1 MVLPLSWTGII
12 NGRHEPRQGNICN
25 QAFLVRH
32 CTSQLKQ
39 TQHDSI
45 ELINIQ
51 RVIVHRNITN
61 FNLART
67 NFKAGLQYNAV
78 PNTVQLWIR

>member
-1 MVLPLSWTGII
+1 MALPLSWTGII
-12 NGRHEPRQGNICN
+12 NGRHEPSKGNICN

-78 PNTVQLWIR
+78 PNTVQL